1 MSTEMRKEIVQSL
14 EKIVGKKDVLVG
26 DQVTSRMIHVWY
38 DLPIEAMCIVRPK
51 TTEEVSKV
59 LSLCNERGQK
69 VIPHGGLTGLVQ
81 GCNVGITDVVLS
93 LEKMDQIEEIDPMG
107 RTMTVQAGVPLQ
119 TLQESAEAHD
129 LMFPMDLGARGSCQ
143 IGGNVSTNAG
153 GNRVI
158 RFGMTRENVLGLEAV
173 LADGTVVSS
182 MNTMIKNNAG
192 YDLKQLFIGSEGTL
206 GLVTRVVV
214 RLREA
219 PKALHTGFAGFESF
233 SQLTNFLRFI
243 DRELGGALCAFEVMW
258 KDYYE
263 LVTTHPA
270 TNNRPVPLDYPNY
283 VLFEA
288 LGTADSKYTSMF
300 EEIME
305 EAMNENLVADAAIA
319 QSEADRKSMWRIR
332 DSVDEWFRYGPV
344 FIYDVSLG
352 IRYMED
358 YVQDVKKRLEKKWPD
373 HHCFTV
379 GHIGDG
385 NIHFAIHVGGDSE
398 EEHAAVNNCVY
409 EPLQPIG
416 GSISAE
422 HGIGTEKKAYLNL
435 SRSKNEIELMK
446 KLKSALDPKGILN
459 PSKIFAA

>member
-1 MSTEMRKEIVQSL
+1 MSTEMHKKIVQDL

-182 MNTMIKNNAG
+182 MKRQ
-192 YDLKQLFIGSEGTL
+192 KQESPFRTL
-206 GLVTRVVV
+206 QEMMVPIMMASRV
-214 RLREA
+214 
-219 PKALHTGFAGFESF
+219 
-233 SQLTNFLRFI
+233 
-243 DRELGGALCAFEVMW
+243 
-258 KDYYE
+258 
-263 LVTTHPA
+263 
-270 TNNRPVPLDYPNY
+270 
-283 VLFEA
+283 
-288 LGTADSKYTSMF
+288 
-300 EEIME
+300 
-305 EAMNENLVADAAIA
+305 
-319 QSEADRKSMWRIR
+319 
-332 DSVDEWFRYGPV
+332 
-344 FIYDVSLG
+344 
-352 IRYMED
+352 
-358 YVQDVKKRLEKKWPD
+358 
-373 HHCFTV
+373 
-379 GHIGDG
+379 
-385 NIHFAIHVGGDSE
+385 
-398 EEHAAVNNCVY
+398 
-409 EPLQPIG
+409 
-416 GSISAE
+416 
-422 HGIGTEKKAYLNL
+422 
-435 SRSKNEIELMK
+435 
-446 KLKSALDPKGILN
+446 
-459 PSKIFAA
+459 